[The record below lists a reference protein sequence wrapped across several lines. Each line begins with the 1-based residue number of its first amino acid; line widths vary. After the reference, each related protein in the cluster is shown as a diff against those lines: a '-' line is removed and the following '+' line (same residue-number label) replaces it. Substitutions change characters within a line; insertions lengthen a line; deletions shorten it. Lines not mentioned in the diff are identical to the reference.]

1 MFRPF
6 VKGVGLAFSPRGRK
20 VIKGAVAV
28 ARSPEARQLAGQA
41 RRVATSPAGRRL
53 AGQALRTA
61 SQVGKTLAAPE
72 NRERVRSA
80 ARVIAE
86 RRR

>member
-1 MFRPF
+1 VFSPF

-28 ARSPEARQLAGQA
+28 ARSPEARQLVDHA
-41 RRVATSPAGRRL
+41 RKVATGPASRKL

-61 SQVGKTLAAPE
+61 SHVGKTLAAPE
-72 NRERVRSA
+72 NRQRVKSA
-80 ARVIAE
+80 ARLIAD